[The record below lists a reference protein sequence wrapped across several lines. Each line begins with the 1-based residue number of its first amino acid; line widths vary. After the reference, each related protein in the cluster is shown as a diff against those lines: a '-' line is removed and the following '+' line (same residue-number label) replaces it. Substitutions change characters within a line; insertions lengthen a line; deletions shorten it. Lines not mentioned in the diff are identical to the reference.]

1 MCKDKIA
8 VVLVTF
14 NRLDKL
20 KQAVEYYEQQT
31 YPIQEVVI
39 VDNHS
44 TDRTIQYL
52 KEWVNGKGNFKRK
65 TVLPNENCGGAGGFG
80 AGMDEVLDEVGDM
93 NLMLTGLLLLMM
105 MHFQGKILLRRLLT
119 ITRACLIKNRK
130 TFQFCAAGLSIVAR
144 RT

>member
-44 TDRTIQYL
+44 TDGQS
-52 KEWVNGKGNFKRK
+52 
-65 TVLPNENCGGAGGFG
+65 
-80 AGMDEVLDEVGDM
+80 
-93 NLMLTGLLLLMM
+93 
-105 MHFQGKILLRRLLT
+105 
-119 ITRACLIKNRK
+119 
-130 TFQFCAAGLSIVAR
+130 SI
-144 RT
+144 

>member
-44 TDRTIQYL
+44 TDGTIQYL

-65 TVLPNENCGGAGGFG
+65 TVLLNENCGGAGGFG
-80 AGMDEVLDEVGDM
+80 AGMDEVLDEVRRHELDADWVAVADDDAFPRK
-93 NLMLTGLLLLMM
+93 NS
-105 MHFQGKILLRRLLT
+105 FEKI
-119 ITRACLIKNRK
+119 IDYY
-130 TFQFCAAGLSIVAR
+130 
-144 RT
+144 